1 MFNNINLLLFF
12 QPTHFSESLAFK
24 PINYAKS
31 NDLSVSI

>member
-1 MFNNINLLLFF
+1 MFNNINLLLYHSS
-12 QPTHFSESLAFK
+12 HFSESLAFK